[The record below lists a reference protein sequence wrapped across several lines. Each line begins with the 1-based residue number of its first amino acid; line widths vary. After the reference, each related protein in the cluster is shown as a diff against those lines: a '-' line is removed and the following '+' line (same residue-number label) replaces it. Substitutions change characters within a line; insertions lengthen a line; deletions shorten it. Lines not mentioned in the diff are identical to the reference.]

1 VRARRKVTP
10 ESTKNHYILICARA
24 RASERETHLLPLC
37 FFTSSPFL
45 RAGGEPI
52 YGFCPDAMSRAAVCF
67 SNTQFRLSISRRC
80 VRARRDHRSRM
91 IYNYI
96 YNTNFESGLPFFL
109 ALDNFLLALYYCPPR
124 CS

>member
-45 RAGGEPI
+45 RGGEPI
-52 YGFCPDAMSRAAVCF
+52 YGFCPDAAVVLRF
-67 SNTQFRLSISRRC
+67 ASQNTQFRLSISRRC
-80 VRARRDHRSRM
+80 VRAEITEKQDDL
-91 IYNYI
+91 YNY
-96 YNTNFESGLPFFL
+96 L
-109 ALDNFLLALYYCPPR
+109 
-124 CS
+124 